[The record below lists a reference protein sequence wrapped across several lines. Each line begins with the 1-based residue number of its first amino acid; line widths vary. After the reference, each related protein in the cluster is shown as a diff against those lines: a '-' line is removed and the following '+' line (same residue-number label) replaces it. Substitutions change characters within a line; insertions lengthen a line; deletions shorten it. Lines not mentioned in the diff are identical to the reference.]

1 MRWSECSNCA
11 RRRSARRFTGGG
23 HEPEI
28 RGAPQAAR
36 RGGRVPGRASGCSAN
51 RSGAPVLELPRTRG
65 GASSHVGE
73 GERLMAKIRGLYQR
87 PDSEVWWI
95 SYTTVGGK
103 RVRESTGTTVYDDAK
118 RVLDDKRGRLARGE
132 AVLPRLDKVTYD
144 EAKKDLRAYYETH
157 RTRDLHEADARR
169 ERLDVFFTGRRLASI
184 GQDTVTAYAA
194 ERQAKKK
201 AEDGTGREGAANGTI
216 NRELSTLSKMLRL
229 AYEHGKLQRQPIVKK
244 LPEAAPRAG
253 FVTREQFTSIRRHL
267 PEELRVAMTVA
278 FTFGWRKREVLDLR
292 RRDHYNAQE
301 GTLRLDPGTTK
312 NREGRVVRLTPELY
326 EMIEVQARRVRDLE
340 RKGDRVIPWL
350 FPHLEGTHAGQRIMD
365 PRKAWE
371 AACAAAGHPG
381 LLIHDLRRSAVRN
394 MEQAGVPRPVAMK
407 LTGHKTENVYR
418 RYAIVSDSDLEEAAL
433 RIAGRAASVTF
444 SSRSA
449 ASAGNPV
456 V

>member
-1 MRWSECSNCA
+1 
-11 RRRSARRFTGGG
+11 
-23 HEPEI
+23 
-28 RGAPQAAR
+28 
-36 RGGRVPGRASGCSAN
+36 
-51 RSGAPVLELPRTRG
+51 
-65 GASSHVGE
+65 
-73 GERLMAKIRGLYQR
+73 MAKIRGLYQR

-157 RTRDLHEADARR
+157 RTRDLHEADARL
-169 ERLDVFFTGRRLASI
+169 EHLDVFFTGRRLASI

-201 AEDGTGREGAANGTI
+201 AEDGTEREGAANGTI

-350 FPHLEGTHAGQRIMD
+350 FPHLEGTHAGRCRSGTHVLRGATRD
-365 PRKAWE
+365 LGVHGFDRTHKA
-371 AACAAAGHPG
+371 
-381 LLIHDLRRSAVRN
+381 S
-394 MEQAGVPRPVAMK
+394 
-407 LTGHKTENVYR
+407 
-418 RYAIVSDSDLEEAAL
+418 SEE
-433 RIAGRAASVTF
+433 IW
-444 SSRSA
+444 
-449 ASAGNPV
+449 
-456 V
+456 